1 MQGLFSDGTGTLDV
15 VWFNRLKYVQ
25 DTYRVGVDY
34 LLFGKMSIFNGRI
47 SLVHPE
53 IDPGD
58 TIVDNQGLQA
68 QYSIPEKLK
77 TRGFTQRSL
86 RQLISTLL
94 ASMPA
99 VEETLPSELLR
110 HYGLMPLRE
119 ALECVHFPKTCE
131 QAERARARF
140 KFEEL
145 FLIQLNILSYS
156 RNRKANIAGYTFP
169 RIGTFF
175 NRFYSDVLPFS
186 LTEAQ
191 KKVMREI
198 RADLGSGRQMNRL
211 LQGDVGSGKT
221 IVALMTSLIA
231 VDNGYQACIMAPTEI
246 LACQH
251 YESLSAMAGK
261 IGVRV
266 ELLTGS
272 TTKKKRDELHASL
285 LDGTIHILV
294 GTHAVI
300 EDCVEFRRLGLVV
313 IDEQHRFGVAQ
324 RAKLWNKSTSAPH
337 VLVMTATPIPRT
349 LAMTVYGDLDVSV
362 IDALPPGR
370 KPIMTMLQYENVKC
384 ISCIL

>member
-1 MQGLFSDGTGTLDV
+1 MDIHTYYDLLHYFPSRYDDRSKVVKIKDVASDNSAIQVRGRFIVINTVGEGARRRVQGLFSDGTGTLDV

-99 VEETLPSELLR
+99 VEETLPPELLR

-119 ALECVHFPKTCE
+119 ALECVHFPKTRE

-175 NRFYSDVLPFS
+175 NRCVAIFS
-186 LTEAQ
+186 HRSSKE
-191 KKVMREI
+191 
-198 RADLGSGRQMNRL
+198 
-211 LQGDVGSGKT
+211 GD
-221 IVALMTSLIA
+221 A
-231 VDNGYQACIMAPTEI
+231 
-246 LACQH
+246 
-251 YESLSAMAGK
+251 
-261 IGVRV
+261 
-266 ELLTGS
+266 
-272 TTKKKRDELHASL
+272 
-285 LDGTIHILV
+285 
-294 GTHAVI
+294 
-300 EDCVEFRRLGLVV
+300 
-313 IDEQHRFGVAQ
+313 
-324 RAKLWNKSTSAPH
+324 
-337 VLVMTATPIPRT
+337 
-349 LAMTVYGDLDVSV
+349 
-362 IDALPPGR
+362 
-370 KPIMTMLQYENVKC
+370 
-384 ISCIL
+384 

>member
-1 MQGLFSDGTGTLDV
+1 
-15 VWFNRLKYVQ
+15 
-25 DTYRVGVDY
+25 
-34 LLFGKMSIFNGRI
+34 MSIFNGRI

-99 VEETLPSELLR
+99 VEETLPPELLR

-119 ALECVHFPKTCE
+119 ALECVHFPKTRE
-131 QAERARARF
+131 QADRARARF

-294 GTHAVI
+294 LSLIHI
-300 EDCVEFRRLGLVV
+300 
-313 IDEQHRFGVAQ
+313 
-324 RAKLWNKSTSAPH
+324 
-337 VLVMTATPIPRT
+337 
-349 LAMTVYGDLDVSV
+349 
-362 IDALPPGR
+362 
-370 KPIMTMLQYENVKC
+370 
-384 ISCIL
+384 